1 MSPPNVPMNGRRIT
15 TVVAFLARPTVFAM
29 SLGLHSAHFPVLVDT
44 SASPLTDRRALLSLL
59 LCTVLFYAMAPVA
72 AQAQVPELT
81 GRVVDN
87 ANLLSPTTES
97 VLASQLKTH
106 EDSTGN
112 QVAVLT
118 VESLRGEV
126 LEDFSLEVARTWEL
140 GTSEFD
146 NGVLLLIAEQERQM
160 RIEVGYGLEGALPD
174 ATADQIIRYEM
185 RPRFREGDFDG
196 GVRAGTSAIISSI
209 EGEYQAPVSTSSD
222 GVPTRVIGIFV
233 TIMGAVFGLLPAYML
248 LAGTAKNG
256 IGCLIIGIIFGG
268 FIPLVGTGAFFVGLG
283 MMLFGESVAMMIIP
297 VIFIPV
303 TVVAFIWHLVLI
315 IRSDEVEE
323 MRGKFKEGET
333 ITRGVKVGWLYLPP
347 SMWTQAQITS
357 GTSGGF
363 SSSSGGFSSG
373 GFSSGG
379 GFSGGGG
386 SFGGGGASG
395 GW

>member
-1 MSPPNVPMNGRRIT
+1 MVPVG
-15 TVVAFLARPTVFAM
+15 
-29 SLGLHSAHFPVLVDT
+29 
-44 SASPLTDRRALLSLL
+44 
-59 LCTVLFYAMAPVA
+59 

-81 GRVVDN
+81 GRVVDH

-97 VLASQLKTH
+97 VLTSQLKTH

-112 QVAVLT
+112 QIAILT
-118 VESLRGEV
+118 VETLDGRV
-126 LEDFSLEVARTWEL
+126 LENVSLEVARTWEL

-146 NGVLLLIAEQERQM
+146 NGVLLLIAEQERKI

-174 ATADQIIRYEM
+174 ATADRIIRYEM
-185 RPRFREGDFDG
+185 RPRFREGDFDA

-209 EGEYQAPVSTSSD
+209 EGEYEPPVASSSE
-222 GVPTRVIGIFV
+222 GVPNRVMGIFF
-233 TIMGAVFGLLPAYML
+233 TIIGAIFGLLPAYLL

-256 IGCLIIGIIFGG
+256 VGCLIVGIIFGG
-268 FIPLVGTGAFFVGLG
+268 FVPLAGTGAFFVGVG
-283 MMLFGESVAMMIIP
+283 MMLFGESVLAMIIP
-297 VIFIPV
+297 FIFVPATVI
-303 TVVAFIWHLVLI
+303 AFIWHLVLI
-315 IRSDEVEE
+315 LRSDEIGDL
-323 MRGKFKEGET
+323 RDKFKEGET
-333 ITRGVKVGWLYLPP
+333 IKRGVKVGWLHLPA
-347 SMWTQAQITS
+347 SMWTEAAVTS

-379 GFSGGGG
+379 GGFSGGGG

>member
-1 MSPPNVPMNGRRIT
+1 
-15 TVVAFLARPTVFAM
+15 M
-29 SLGLHSAHFPVLVDT
+29 SLYSLRSDATVRAVFFALAV
-44 SASPLTDRRALLSLL
+44 ALLVW
-59 LCTVLFYAMAPVA
+59 TAPNGA
-72 AQAQVPELT
+72 HAQVPELT

-87 ANLLSPTTES
+87 ANMLSPTTES
-97 VLASQLKTH
+97 VLTEQLRTH

-112 QVAVLT
+112 QIAILT
-118 VESLRGEV
+118 VETLDGRV
-126 LEDFSLEVARTWEL
+126 LETFSLEVARAWEL

-146 NGVLLLIAEQERQM
+146 NGVLVLIAEQERQM

-174 ATADQIIRYEM
+174 ATADRIIRYEM
-185 RPRFREGDFDG
+185 RPRFREGDFDA

-209 EGEYQAPVSTSSD
+209 EGEYEPPVASSSG
-222 GVPTRVIGIFV
+222 GVPTRVMGIFFA
-233 TIMGAVFGLLPAYML
+233 IIGAIFGLLPAYML

-268 FIPLVGTGAFFVGLG
+268 FIPLAGTGAFFTGIG
-283 MMLFGESVAMMIIP
+283 MILFGESVFAMLIP
-297 VIFIPV
+297 FLFVPATVI
-303 TVVAFIWHLVLI
+303 AFIWHLVLI
-315 IRSDEVEE
+315 IRSDEIEDL
-323 MRGKFKEGET
+323 RGKFKEGET
-333 ITRGVKVGWLYLPP
+333 IKRGVTVGWLYLPA
-347 SMWTQAQITS
+347 SMWTEAVAS

-379 GFSGGGG
+379 GGFSGGGG